1 VKENLFQ
8 AGGPLPAHSP
18 VYVKRN
24 ADEKA
29 AECLRRME
37 YISFIEPREQGK
49 TSIIGRLKSQFS
61 SQGYTFAQRD
71 LMAARSSARSAKEWY
86 TSLGKWLLQ
95 QIPFI
100 PTTDKPTLPMD
111 SASWEEFLAEIAQ
124 KAESRSQRVVIVLDE
139 IGAMPKA
146 WATDFFSIIRSIY
159 TSRQSLSFWRYLTF
173 IIAGAFNPKDL
184 IRDINISNFNV
195 DHRISLNDLTLFQ
208 TRQLVSHLDIPSE
221 MYDAVAK
228 EIHYW
233 TDGQPCLTQQLC
245 LYLGEQEQL
254 DKDHSAKELVE
265 GALERIFMEDTH
277 HLERIKSLY
286 SQPDLLTYTQAI
298 IHGQQI
304 RFSGAL
310 NNKHFNLAHIIGVI
324 KPNTRGLCQIRNR
337 IYERAITEIQ
347 DILSSQLPTTI
358 SSSLREHIFISYSH
372 KDKRWLE
379 KLLTMLTPLVRKDV
393 IQVWS
398 DAQIEPGAL
407 WQQEINEA
415 LARAKV
421 GVLLVTPNF
430 LASDF
435 IAKHE
440 LPPLLEAAKM
450 EGLIILWI
458 AVSASMYKVTEI
470 AEYQCMNEPSKPL
483 DRFNKAQL
491 NETLVQICQ
500 KIEQMANAWH

>member
-1 VKENLFQ
+1 MKENLFQ

-100 PTTDKPTLPMD
+100 PTTDKPSLPMD
-111 SASWEEFLAEIAQ
+111 SASWEEFL
-124 KAESRSQRVVIVLDE
+124 
-139 IGAMPKA
+139 MPEA

-159 TSRQSLSFWRYLTF
+159 TSRQSLSFWQYLTF

-208 TRQLVSHLDIPSE
+208 TQQLVSHLDIPIE
-221 MYDAVAK
+221 MHEAVAK

-245 LYLGEQEQL
+245 LYLG
-254 DKDHSAKELVE
+254 
-265 GALERIFMEDTH
+265 
-277 HLERIKSLY
+277 
-286 SQPDLLTYTQAI
+286 
-298 IHGQQI
+298 
-304 RFSGAL
+304 
-310 NNKHFNLAHIIGVI
+310 
-324 KPNTRGLCQIRNR
+324 
-337 IYERAITEIQ
+337 
-347 DILSSQLPTTI
+347 
-358 SSSLREHIFISYSH
+358 
-372 KDKRWLE
+372 
-379 KLLTMLTPLVRKDV
+379 
-393 IQVWS
+393 
-398 DAQIEPGAL
+398 
-407 WQQEINEA
+407 
-415 LARAKV
+415 
-421 GVLLVTPNF
+421 
-430 LASDF
+430 
-435 IAKHE
+435 
-440 LPPLLEAAKM
+440 
-450 EGLIILWI
+450 
-458 AVSASMYKVTEI
+458 
-470 AEYQCMNEPSKPL
+470 
-483 DRFNKAQL
+483 
-491 NETLVQICQ
+491 
-500 KIEQMANAWH
+500 